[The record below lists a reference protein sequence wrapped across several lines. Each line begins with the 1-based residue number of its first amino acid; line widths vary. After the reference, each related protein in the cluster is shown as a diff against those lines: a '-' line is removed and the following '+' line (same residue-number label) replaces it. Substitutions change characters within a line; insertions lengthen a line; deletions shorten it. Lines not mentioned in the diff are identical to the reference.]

1 MGRALYFRN
10 EELIAHGSH
19 RANLP
24 PPIVSYSLTCCL
36 HDSGLP
42 VRSFYGLRNMQLS
55 PRAVFYFMMQ
65 NYVVWIFLSFWLA
78 MTFGGNL
85 QAAHMIP
92 GLEWGSLANLAAT
105 TLMFFGILSLFNWAY
120 CLLKVQSY
128 RIELKPEGIALD
140 YGILNKSHELLLF
153 NKVQDILITRNLFEQ
168 AMGLSTVVIQN
179 AMGQPQKIPGL
190 EAESAEGFRDN
201 ILRYAAH

>member
-1 MGRALYFRN
+1 
-10 EELIAHGSH
+10 
-19 RANLP
+19 
-24 PPIVSYSLTCCL
+24 
-36 HDSGLP
+36 
-42 VRSFYGLRNMQLS
+42 MQLS

-92 GLEWGSLANLAAT
+92 GLEWGSLGNLAAT

-168 AMGLSTVVIQN
+168 VMGLSTVVIQN

-190 EAESAEGFRDN
+190 EAESAAGFRDN

>member
-1 MGRALYFRN
+1 
-10 EELIAHGSH
+10 
-19 RANLP
+19 
-24 PPIVSYSLTCCL
+24 
-36 HDSGLP
+36 
-42 VRSFYGLRNMQLS
+42 MQLS

-65 NYVVWIFLSFWLA
+65 NYVIWIFLSFWLA
-78 MTFGGNL
+78 MTFGGHL
-85 QAAHMIP
+85 QLAPIIP
-92 GLEWGSLANLAAT
+92 GMQWGALGNLVAT
-105 TLMFFGILSLFNWAY
+105 TLLFLGILSLFNWAY

-168 AMGLSTVVIQN
+168 VLGLSTVVIQN

-190 EAESAEGFRDN
+190 EAGSAEGFRDN